1 MVTTGWYWNEG
12 VHSEV
17 IDLVNPNVT
26 CNDFPDFPIEMDNA
40 FGGLFETMLPVQGNI
55 LAVICG
61 GQSSSIDTQS
71 KCYFYYPSRQ
81 EWTEVEEKLLQPRST
96 CGSVLIND
104 RKVMWITGGFG
115 ESNLAD
121 TKTTTEFVSLDQP
134 NVQGVIQ
141 DLFLLSNWIR
151 NLNVYFRAKSSWG
164 IF

>member
-1 MVTTGWYWNEG
+1 MHICFFAFCYENHG

-17 IDLVNPNVT
+17 IDLQNPNVT

-81 EWTEVEEKLLQPRST
+81 EWTEAEEKLLQPRST
-96 CGSVLIND
+96 FGSILIND

-121 TKTTTEFVSLDQP
+121 TKTTTEFVSSDQP
-134 NVQGVIQ
+134 TVQGDVVIH
-141 DLFLLSNWIR
+141 FSLLSTLQFLINI
-151 NLNVYFRAKSSWG
+151 WG
-164 IF
+164 RFM

>member
-1 MVTTGWYWNEG
+1 MTYFQSILGKLLVTTGYYWQNG

-26 CNDFPDFPIEMDNA
+26 CNDFPDFPIELDDA
-40 FGGLFETMLPVQGNI
+40 FGGLFETKFPVQGNM
-55 LAVICG
+55 LAAICG
-61 GQSSSIDTQS
+61 GQASDLDTQS

-81 EWTEVEEKLLQPRST
+81 EWTEAEEKLLQPRST
-96 CGSVLIND
+96 FGSVLIND

-134 NVQGVIQ
+134 TVQGVVIH
-141 DLFLLSNWIR
+141 FSLLS
-151 NLNVYFRAKSSWG
+151 KQE
-164 IF
+164 

>member
-26 CNDFPDFPIEMDNA
+26 CNGFPDFAIEMDNA

-61 GQSSSIDTQS
+61 GQSSDIDTQS

-134 NVQGVIQ
+134 TVQGVVIH
-141 DLFLLSNWIR
+141 FSLLS
-151 NLNVYFRAKSSWG
+151 KQE
-164 IF
+164 